1 MKEVDVESTHDINEE
16 TVDVLQCFI
25 VGPQSFD
32 KLRRRLHKSLREHS
46 IADVVQQQTPFRNVR
61 SIVRSAEEEYTKS
74 GNID

>member
-1 MKEVDVESTHDINEE
+1 MEEVDVEPTHYINEE
-16 TVDVLQCFI
+16 TVDVLQCFV

-46 IADVVQQQTPFRNVR
+46 IANVVQQQTPFCNVG
-61 SIVRSAEEEYTKS
+61 SIVRCAEEEDAKS